1 MVKEPREGG
10 VVRCVGWSRSSERS
24 GWLGG
29 WGGQGAHRGEKVEK
43 REKMEMRGG
52 DICILG
58 VDTLSA

>member
-1 MVKEPREGG
+1 MVR
-10 VVRCVGWSRSSERS
+10 RS

-29 WGGQGAHRGEKVEK
+29 WGGQGAHRGEKVER